1 MAEKSQTYPRLKAPA
16 GLCDTHIHIYD
27 RRFPTAPTATMT
39 PPDAGDGAYKEMC
52 RRLGIAR
59 SIVVQPTTYGLDNR
73 CTLDAIAALGEI
85 ARGIAVVDASVS
97 DEEMER
103 LTKGG
108 IRGVRFHQLP
118 GGALKWEQ
126 LKAIAARVQAF
137 GWHIQLQLDGRDLPK
152 YEAVIRRFPGTLVID
167 HTGKFLEPVSVE
179 HAAFKILLALVDRG
193 NTYVKLSAPYET
205 SKVGAPHFDDVG
217 AMAKALIRAAP
228 ERMLWA
234 SNWPHPSAPA
244 DSKPDDAMLLD
255 VMLEWAPDEAT
266 RTKIFVDNPA
276 ELYGF

>member
-39 PPDAGDGAYKEMC
+39 PPDAGVGAYKEMC
-52 RRLGIAR
+52 RRVGIAR
-59 SIVVQPTTYGLDNR
+59 TIVVQPTTYGLDNR
-73 CTLDAIAALGEI
+73 CTLDAVAALGET
-85 ARGIAVVDASVS
+85 ARGIAVVDETVTD
-97 DEEMER
+97 DELAR
-103 LTKGG
+103 LSRGG
-108 IRGVRFHQLP
+108 MCGVRFHQLP

-126 LKAIAARVQAF
+126 LDAIAARVQPF

-152 YEAVIRRFPGTLVID
+152 YESAIRRFPGTLVID
-167 HTGKFLEPVSVE
+167 HIGKFLEPVATD
-179 HAAFKILLALVDRG
+179 HAAFRILLALVERG

-205 SKVGAPHFDDVG
+205 SKAGPPNFDDVG
-217 AMAKALIRAAP
+217 AMAKALLRAAP

-244 DSKPDDAMLLD
+244 DAKSDDAMLLD
-255 VMLEWAPDEAT
+255 VMLDWVPDEVT
-266 RTKIFVDNPA
+266 RLKVLVDNPA
-276 ELYGF
+276 RLYGF

>member
-39 PPDAGDGAYKEMC
+39 PPDAGVGAYKEMC

-59 SIVVQPTTYGLDNR
+59 SIIVQPTTYGLDNR

-85 ARGIAVVDASVS
+85 ARGIAVVDAGVS

-126 LKAIAARVQAF
+126 LDAIAARVQSF
-137 GWHIQLQLDGRDLPK
+137 GWHIQLQLDGRDLPQ
-152 YEAVIRRFPGTLVID
+152 YEAAIRRFPGTLVID
-167 HTGKFLEPVSVE
+167 HTGKFLEPVPVE

-205 SKVGAPHFDDVG
+205 SKAGAPHFDDVG

-234 SNWPHPSAPA
+234 SNWPHPSAAA

-276 ELYGF
+276 RLYGF

>member
-16 GLCDTHIHIYD
+16 GLCDTHIHLYD

-39 PPDAGDGAYKEMC
+39 PPDASVGAYKEMC

-59 SIVVQPTTYGLDNR
+59 TIVVQPTTYGLDNR
-73 CTLDAIAALGEI
+73 CMLDAVAALGES
-85 ARGIAVVDASVS
+85 ARGIAVVDETVTD
-97 DEEMER
+97 DELER
-103 LTKGG
+103 LTKSG
-108 IRGVRFHQLP
+108 ICGVRFHQFP

-126 LKAIAARVQAF
+126 LDAIAARVQPF

-152 YEAVIRRFPGTLVID
+152 YESAIRRFPGTLVID
-167 HTGKFLEPVSVE
+167 HTGKFLEPVATD
-179 HAAFKILLALVDRG
+179 HAAFKILLALVERG

-205 SKVGAPHFDDVG
+205 SKVGPPYFGDVG
-217 AMAKALIRAAP
+217 AVAKALLRAAP

-255 VMLEWAPDEAT
+255 VMLDWVPDEVT
-266 RTKIFVDNPA
+266 RLKVFVDNPA
-276 ELYGF
+276 RLYGF

>member
-39 PPDAGDGAYKEMC
+39 PPDAGVGAYKEMC
-52 RRLGIAR
+52 RRVGIAR
-59 SIVVQPTTYGLDNR
+59 TIVVQPTTYGLDNR
-73 CTLDAIAALGEI
+73 CTLDAVAALGET
-85 ARGIAVVDASVS
+85 ARGIAVVDETVTD
-97 DEEMER
+97 DELAR
-103 LTKGG
+103 LSRGG
-108 IRGVRFHQLP
+108 MCGVRFHQLP

-126 LKAIAARVQAF
+126 LDAIAARVQPF

-152 YEAVIRRFPGTLVID
+152 YESAIRRFPGTLVID
-167 HTGKFLEPVSVE
+167 HIGKFLEPVATD
-179 HAAFKILLALVDRG
+179 HAAFRILLALVERG

-205 SKVGAPHFDDVG
+205 SKAGPPHFDDVG
-217 AMAKALIRAAP
+217 AMAKALLRAAP

-244 DSKPDDAMLLD
+244 DAKPDDAMLLD
-255 VMLEWAPDEAT
+255 VMLDWVPDEVT
-266 RTKIFVDNPA
+266 RLKVLVDNPA
-276 ELYGF
+276 RLYGF